1 MKSKHKLKTEKKST
15 FFTGGVAKAVLETTF
30 GLGFPR
36 VISNFISDLEFLRA
50 PKGSVGFL
58 RVCQGSYSMIS
69 IISTGSI
76 KRTGL
81 AIILKFLLNV
91 PYDPIFNHVF
101 LNVLVSI
108 KRTGFDQAKYKT
120 GFKQNI

>member
-1 MKSKHKLKTEKKST
+1 MTEI
-15 FFTGGVAKAVLETTF
+15 
-30 GLGFPR
+30 P
-36 VISNFISDLEFLRA
+36 
-50 PKGSVGFL
+50 
-58 RVCQGSYSMIS
+58 YSMIS

-91 PYDPIFNHVF
+91 PYNLIFNHAF

-108 KRTGFDQAKYKT
+108 KRTGFDQAKHST
-120 GFKQNI
+120 SFDEI

>member
-1 MKSKHKLKTEKKST
+1 
-15 FFTGGVAKAVLETTF
+15 
-30 GLGFPR
+30 
-36 VISNFISDLEFLRA
+36 
-50 PKGSVGFL
+50 
-58 RVCQGSYSMIS
+58 MIS

-81 AIILKFLLNV
+81 AFFPKFLLNV
-91 PYDPIFNHVF
+91 PDDLIFNHVL

-120 GFKQNI
+120 GFKQNV

>member
-1 MKSKHKLKTEKKST
+1 MDLCLFWQSLASFIIRNGLTPPYKISDSQNYPKLNKST
-15 FFTGGVAKAVLETTF
+15 LPTLLQFVRVRAAHRRHL
-30 GLGFPR
+30 GLAYGF
-36 VISNFISDLEFLRA
+36 
-50 PKGSVGFL
+50 
-58 RVCQGSYSMIS
+58 YSMIS

-91 PYDPIFNHVF
+91 PYDLIFNHAF

-108 KRTGFDQAKYKT
+108 KHTGFEK
-120 GFKQNI
+120 

>member
-1 MKSKHKLKTEKKST
+1 
-15 FFTGGVAKAVLETTF
+15 
-30 GLGFPR
+30 
-36 VISNFISDLEFLRA
+36 
-50 PKGSVGFL
+50 
-58 RVCQGSYSMIS
+58 MIS

-91 PYDPIFNHVF
+91 PYNFIFNHVF

-108 KRTGFDQAKYKT
+108 KRTGFKNQ
-120 GFKQNI
+120 Q